1 MHYKSI
7 CDAILKRIRA
17 AIKSESFL
25 DQFKE
30 PKRFTRKRL
39 VSMYQVIIYLFYS
52 NKAAMGT
59 NISNIRDI
67 LPELD
72 FPKISRQAV
81 SKARQ
86 NIKSA
91 LFQELLDITVRTY
104 YLFTQ
109 FFNLWNSFH
118 LFAIDGTRVHM
129 PYSKSVAN
137 DFGFQGDSRY
147 DKKHYMGLGSILY
160 DISQDY
166 IVDAEIGHV
175 HSSERDFARMH
186 VKKLAELGL
195 VDHSLIIFDR
205 GYFSIDMF
213 NYLID
218 SGCNC
223 LMRIKK
229 DVTSLTRSDEDD
241 TVFDIAKYHADI
253 RVIKVMLCTG
263 ETEYLVTNILNPELT
278 PEMFKELYHKRWKIE
293 SKYYEI
299 KEHWE
304 LEQFNGST
312 SRSIEQEF
320 YITLIKSNFCS
331 IIKQEADRIIK
342 AQACEKN
349 TREYQST
356 RAHLIGRL
364 SVLFP
369 MYLIGQHVTT
379 TLHDLVM
386 EGVRHKSL
394 IQPERHDQRKMPKV
408 HKIHSKNRKTTT

>member
-7 CDAILKRIRA
+7 CNAILNRIRA
-17 AIKSESFL
+17 AIKSDSFL
-25 DQFKE
+25 NQFKE

-39 VSMYQVIIYLFYS
+39 VSMYQVIVYLFYS

-59 NISNIRDI
+59 NLSNIRDI
-67 LPELD
+67 LPDLD

-86 NIKSA
+86 NIKPA
-91 LFQELLDITVRTY
+91 LFKELLDITVRTY

-109 FFNLWNSFH
+109 FFHLWNGFH

-129 PYSKSVAN
+129 PYSKSVEN

-166 IVDAEIGHV
+166 VVDAEIGHV
-175 HSSERDFARMH
+175 LSSERDFARLH
-186 VKKLAELGL
+186 VKKMTELGL
-195 VDHSLIIFDR
+195 ADHSLVIFDR

-213 NYLID
+213 NHLID

-229 DVTSLTRSDEDD
+229 SITSLTNSDEED
-241 TVFDIAKYHADI
+241 TVFDTARYHANI
-253 RVIKVMLCTG
+253 RTIKVALCTG

-278 PEMFKELYHKRWKIE
+278 PEMFKDLYHRRWKIE

-331 IIKQEADRIIK
+331 IIKQESDRRIRE
-342 AQACEKN
+342 QRPKN
-349 TREYQST
+349 QTKEYQST
-356 RAHLIGRL
+356 RAHLIGRI

-369 MYLIGQHVTT
+369 MYLIGQQVTT
-379 TLHDLVM
+379 TLEDLVM
-386 EGVRHKSL
+386 EGVRNKSL
-394 IQPERHDQRKMPKV
+394 MQPGRHKKRKMPKE

>member
-7 CDAILKRIRA
+7 CNAILNRIRA
-17 AIKSESFL
+17 AIKSDSFL
-25 DQFKE
+25 NQFKE

-39 VSMYQVIIYLFYS
+39 VSMYQVIVYLFYS
-52 NKAAMGT
+52 NKVAMGT
-59 NISNIRDI
+59 NLSNIRDI
-67 LPELD
+67 LPDLD

-86 NIKSA
+86 NIKPA
-91 LFQELLDITVRTY
+91 LFKELLDITVRTY

-109 FFNLWNSFH
+109 FFHLWNGFH

-129 PYSKSVAN
+129 PYSKSVEN

-166 IVDAEIGHV
+166 VVDAEIGHV
-175 HSSERDFARMH
+175 LSSERDFARLH
-186 VKKLAELGL
+186 VKKMTELGL
-195 VDHSLIIFDR
+195 ADHSLVIFDR

-213 NYLID
+213 NHLID

-229 DVTSLTRSDEDD
+229 SITSLTNSDEED
-241 TVFDIAKYHADI
+241 TVFDTARYHANI
-253 RVIKVMLCTG
+253 RTIKVALCTG

-278 PEMFKELYHKRWKIE
+278 PEMFKDLYHRRWKIE

-331 IIKQEADRIIK
+331 IIKQESDRRIRE
-342 AQACEKN
+342 QRPKN
-349 TREYQST
+349 QTKEYQST
-356 RAHLIGRL
+356 RAHLIGRI

-369 MYLIGQHVTT
+369 MYLIGQQVTT
-379 TLHDLVM
+379 TLEDLVM
-386 EGVRHKSL
+386 EGVRNKSL
-394 IQPERHDQRKMPKV
+394 IQPGRHKKRKMPKE

>member
-7 CDAILKRIRA
+7 CNAILNRIRA
-17 AIKSESFL
+17 AIKSDSFL
-25 DQFKE
+25 NQFKE

-39 VSMYQVIIYLFYS
+39 VSMYQVIVYLFYS
-52 NKAAMGT
+52 NKVAMGT
-59 NISNIRDI
+59 NLSNIRDI
-67 LPELD
+67 LPDLD

-86 NIKSA
+86 NIKPA
-91 LFQELLDITVRTY
+91 LFKELLDITVRTY

-109 FFNLWNSFH
+109 FFHLWNGFH

-129 PYSKSVAN
+129 PYSKSVEN

-166 IVDAEIGHV
+166 VVDAQIGHV
-175 HSSERDFARMH
+175 LSSERDFARLH
-186 VKKLAELGL
+186 VKKMTELGL
-195 VDHSLIIFDR
+195 ADHSLVIFDR

-213 NYLID
+213 NHLID

-229 DVTSLTRSDEDD
+229 SITSLTNSDEED
-241 TVFDIAKYHADI
+241 TVFDTARYHANI
-253 RVIKVMLCTG
+253 RTIKVALCTG

-278 PEMFKELYHKRWKIE
+278 PEMFKDLYHRRWKIE

-331 IIKQEADRIIK
+331 IIKQESDRRIRE
-342 AQACEKN
+342 QRPKN
-349 TREYQST
+349 QTKEYQST
-356 RAHLIGRL
+356 RAHLIGRI

-369 MYLIGQHVTT
+369 MYLIGQQVTT
-379 TLHDLVM
+379 TLEDLVM
-386 EGVRHKSL
+386 EGVRNKSL
-394 IQPERHDQRKMPKV
+394 IQPGRHKKRKMPKE

>member
-7 CDAILKRIRA
+7 CNAILNRIRA
-17 AIKSESFL
+17 AIKSDSFL
-25 DQFKE
+25 NQFKE

-39 VSMYQVIIYLFYS
+39 VSMYQVIVYLFYS
-52 NKAAMGT
+52 NKVAMGT
-59 NISNIRDI
+59 NLSNIRDI
-67 LPELD
+67 LPDLD

-86 NIKSA
+86 NIKPA
-91 LFQELLDITVRTY
+91 LFKELLDITVRTY

-109 FFNLWNSFH
+109 FFHLWNGFH

-129 PYSKSVAN
+129 PYSKSVEN

-166 IVDAEIGHV
+166 VVDAEIGHV
-175 HSSERDFARMH
+175 LYSERDFARLH
-186 VKKLAELGL
+186 VKKMTELGL
-195 VDHSLIIFDR
+195 ADHSLVIFDR

-213 NYLID
+213 NHLID

-229 DVTSLTRSDEDD
+229 SITSLTNSDEED
-241 TVFDIAKYHADI
+241 TVFDTARYHANI
-253 RVIKVMLCTG
+253 RTIKVALCTG

-278 PEMFKELYHKRWKIE
+278 PEMFKDLYHRRWKIE

-331 IIKQEADRIIK
+331 IIKQESDRRIRE
-342 AQACEKN
+342 QRPKN
-349 TREYQST
+349 QTKEYQST
-356 RAHLIGRL
+356 RAHLIGRI

-369 MYLIGQHVTT
+369 MYLIGQQVTT
-379 TLHDLVM
+379 TLEDLVM
-386 EGVRHKSL
+386 EGVRNKSL
-394 IQPERHDQRKMPKV
+394 IQPGRHKKRKMPKE

>member
-7 CDAILKRIRA
+7 CNAILNRIRA
-17 AIKSESFL
+17 AIKSDSFL
-25 DQFKE
+25 NQFKE

-39 VSMYQVIIYLFYS
+39 VSMYQVIVYLFYS
-52 NKAAMGT
+52 NKVAMGT
-59 NISNIRDI
+59 NLSNIRDI
-67 LPELD
+67 LPDLD

-86 NIKSA
+86 NIKPA
-91 LFQELLDITVRTY
+91 LFKELLDITVRTY

-109 FFNLWNSFH
+109 FFHLWNGFH

-129 PYSKSVAN
+129 PYSKSVEN

-166 IVDAEIGHV
+166 VVDAEIGHV
-175 HSSERDFARMH
+175 LSSERDFARLH
-186 VKKLAELGL
+186 VKKMTELGL
-195 VDHSLIIFDR
+195 ADHSLVIFDR

-213 NYLID
+213 NHLID

-229 DVTSLTRSDEDD
+229 SITSLTNSDEED
-241 TVFDIAKYHADI
+241 TVFDTARYHANI
-253 RVIKVMLCTG
+253 RTIKVALCTG

-278 PEMFKELYHKRWKIE
+278 PEMFKDLYHRRWKIE

-331 IIKQEADRIIK
+331 IIKQESDRRIRE
-342 AQACEKN
+342 QRPKN
-349 TREYQST
+349 QTKEYQST
-356 RAHLIGRL
+356 RAHLIGRI

-369 MYLIGQHVTT
+369 MYLIGQQVTT
-379 TLHDLVM
+379 TLEDLVM
-386 EGVRHKSL
+386 EGVRNKSL
-394 IQPERHDQRKMPKV
+394 MQPGRHKKRKMPKE